1 MSIDSSLYKMHTT
14 NLKALFDLF
23 HEHVAIGSE
32 AIDSKDSLVSS
43 TGNMLAGGLTDSGQK
58 RICCYLQTE
67 DLGSITGL
75 DVETLCLTGV
85 ASNNREV

>member
-23 HEHVAIGSE
+23 HEHVAIGSK

-43 TGNMLAGGLTDSGQK
+43 TGNMLAGGLIDSRQK
-58 RICCYLQTE
+58 RICYLQTE

-75 DVETLCLTGV
+75 DVETLCLAGV